1 MNGITIGELAKEADI
16 GVETIRF
23 YERQGLIT
31 APPRTASNYRIY
43 PEEEI
48 SRLRFIKRAKMLGF
62 TLNEIKDLL
71 ALSHDPQATRAD
83 IKDRTVAKIAD
94 VNRKIDDLV
103 RIKQALVHLT
113 AECDGHGPLDGCP
126 ILEALSG
133 DN

>member
-103 RIKQALVHLT
+103 SCHT
-113 AECDGHGPLDGCP
+113 
-126 ILEALSG
+126 
-133 DN
+133 